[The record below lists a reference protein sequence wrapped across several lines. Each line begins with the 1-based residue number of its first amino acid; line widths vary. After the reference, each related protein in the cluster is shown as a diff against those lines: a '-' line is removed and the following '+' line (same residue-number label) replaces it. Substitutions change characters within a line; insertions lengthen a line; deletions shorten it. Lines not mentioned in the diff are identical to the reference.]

1 MPLVVTPAILGAWWA
16 VAHDSGAGW
25 MQALGDVVFG
35 MLLVGI
41 VGPGV
46 VLWRTKLIVVRT
58 PVDAVAG
65 QEAEIF
71 IDASSRVRV
80 RGVDPVAAE
89 AFLGPVGRGGRRSD
103 QLTLIPEHRGAYE
116 YLVCDVAS
124 AAPFGLQWWTKR
136 VDLPLATPLLVAPR
150 SGEAGVPQRR
160 ASDVE
165 GAETERTRPDSGQPR
180 GARPYKPGDSRRLV
194 HWQASAHTGEL
205 MVRELEGPSTT
216 PITVEVVLPRDQ
228 DEAERV
234 AERAFATVAKL
245 LGQGASVRLG
255 TLERSGAVI
264 GAVGDRRSAGR
275 RLARAVA
282 EPDTS
287 LRATGVEVAS

>member
-1 MPLVVTPAILGAWWA
+1 MPLVVTPAILAAWWL

-35 MLLVGI
+35 MLAIGI
-41 VGPGV
+41 IGPAV
-46 VLWRTKLIVVRT
+46 VLWRTKLFVVRT

-65 QEAEIF
+65 QEADVF

-80 RGVDPVAAE
+80 RGVEPAATE
-89 AFLGPVGRGGRRSD
+89 AFLGPVGRKGRRSD
-103 QLTLIPEHRGAYE
+103 QLTLIPEHRGAYDH
-116 YLVCDVAS
+116 LVCDVAT

-136 VDLPLATPLLVAPR
+136 VELPLATPLLVAPR
-150 SGEAGVPQRR
+150 SGAVSVPQRR
-160 ASDVE
+160 ASNAE
-165 GAETERTRPDSGQPR
+165 GEETERTRPDSGQPR
-180 GARPYKPGDSRRLV
+180 GARPYKAGDSRRLV

-228 DEAERV
+228 DEAERI

-245 LGQGASVRLG
+245 LEQGASVRLG
-255 TLERSGAVI
+255 TLERSGTVL

-275 RLARAVA
+275 RLARAIA
-282 EPDTS
+282 EPEAS
-287 LRATGVEVAS
+287 SRATGVVVAS